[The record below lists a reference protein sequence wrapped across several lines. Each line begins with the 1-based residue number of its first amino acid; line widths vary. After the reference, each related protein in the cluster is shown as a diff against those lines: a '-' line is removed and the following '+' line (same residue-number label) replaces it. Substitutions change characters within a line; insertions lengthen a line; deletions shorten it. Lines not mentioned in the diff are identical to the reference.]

1 MINILRKTSSYLI
14 NLLFLVSL
22 FLVSGYFVLRFFKIN
37 LLYSDYSIL
46 VLCFALITILVLM
59 VYVRGSGRDQESR
72 TMHILVALGIKFLA
86 EIVLVLIWFF
96 VSKKNSVPSVI
107 IFFILYLAFSLF
119 SIFLM
124 LNTLKNKSL

>member
-1 MINILRKTSSYLI
+1 VINILRKTSSYLI

-37 LLYSDYSIL
+37 LLYADYSIL

>member
-37 LLYSDYSIL
+37 LLYADYSIL